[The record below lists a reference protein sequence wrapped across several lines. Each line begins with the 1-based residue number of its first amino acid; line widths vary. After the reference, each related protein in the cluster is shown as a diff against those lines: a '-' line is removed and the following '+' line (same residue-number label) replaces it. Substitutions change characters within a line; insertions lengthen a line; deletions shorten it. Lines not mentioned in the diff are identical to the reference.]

1 MLNVL
6 IVYISVVVKNKNKF
20 LDSLLNVLMKLN
32 ISIQSEKRFQ
42 SHKLL
47 FLSSLNSY
55 QSGAHVS
62 SLNSHPEVPSLPR
75 LMWERPGRTLRAGR
89 GSLSLTKASVPLRG
103 LEPPGDQEE

>member
-1 MLNVL
+1 
-6 IVYISVVVKNKNKF
+6 
-20 LDSLLNVLMKLN
+20 MKLN

-62 SLNSHPEVPSLPR
+62 SLNSHPEVPSLPQANVGEAGMDSQSWEGLVVFDKGLR
-75 LMWERPGRTLRAGR
+75 SLAWAGASWGPGGVTQLPLMVQKQAGENVCLRPSR
-89 GSLSLTKASVPLRG
+89 VF
-103 LEPPGDQEE
+103 

>member
-1 MLNVL
+1 
-6 IVYISVVVKNKNKF
+6 
-20 LDSLLNVLMKLN
+20 MKLN

-62 SLNSHPEVPSLPR
+62 SLNSHPEVPSLPQANVG
-75 LMWERPGRTLRAGR
+75 EARTLRAGR